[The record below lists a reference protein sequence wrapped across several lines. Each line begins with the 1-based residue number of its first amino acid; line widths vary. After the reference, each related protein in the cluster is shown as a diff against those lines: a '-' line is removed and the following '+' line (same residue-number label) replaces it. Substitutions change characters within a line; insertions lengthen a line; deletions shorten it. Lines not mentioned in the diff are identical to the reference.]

1 MENKN
6 LILGVALILAA
17 IYIYRKNNIVVVAPT
32 GTSSF
37 CGACSSA
44 DGKGC

>member
-17 IYIYRKNNIVVVAPT
+17 IYIYRKNNIVVVAPK
-32 GTSSF
+32 GMSSA

-44 DGKGC
+44 DGKNC